1 MDVILCDIYG
11 KPIGK
16 CEKLKAHREG
26 MLHLAFSVFIFN
38 SKKELLLQKR
48 SKEKYHSILKWSN
61 TCCSHP
67 MTQDIL
73 NEAKL
78 RLKKE
83 MGIDT
88 DIKVIFSFQYKAK
101 VENLIE
107 NEFDYVFIGKYDKDP
122 RPDDSEVDDFM
133 WVSIADLIVEIKSTP
148 DKFTPWLRLCIDE
161 VSKFV

>member
-11 KPIGK
+11 NPVGK
-16 CEKLKAHREG
+16 LEKLKAHKEG
-26 MLHLAFSVFIFN
+26 KLHQAFSIFIFN

-48 SKEKYHSILKWSN
+48 SKEKYHSKLKWSN

-67 MTQDIL
+67 LTQDIL

-78 RLKKE
+78 RLRKE
-83 MGIDT
+83 MGIDA
-88 DIKVIFSFQYKAK
+88 DIKRIFSFQYKAK
-101 VENLIE
+101 VEDLIE
-107 NEFDYVFIGKYDKDP
+107 NEFDYVFIGRYDKDP
-122 RPDDSEVDDFM
+122 KPDKSEVDDFR
-133 WVSIADLIVEIKSTP
+133 WVSISDLIAQIKATP